1 MLSAWH
7 TAALLAYAS
16 PKADHP
22 HVFSLKSDLGSG
34 LKREQFSGPRKC
46 VAKDAVVPGK
56 RLRMHYTGE
65 VDASSP
71 TARKGKRFGSA
82 EQATFDFQIGRGEV
96 LPGWERGL
104 LGLCKGAMARL
115 IVPPE
120 LGYGWRG
127 VRGKVPG
134 NATLKFVLE
143 VVDVNPGSG
152 RQQSLARDKI
162 YDSKMAKAFDD
173 ADYDDDGLL
182 SKKEVKAFFRRTHG
196 LRKLPKGFW
205 EAEDRDG
212 DGFITA
218 EEFGGSI
225 VQGPM
230 EAPGPD
236 LFGEMD
242 ADGNGL
248 LSKVETTAHYNTAGG
263 FAAEDRNS
271 DGVIDWFEFKGP
283 KSEMPPPM
291 GEVNHAEL

>member
-1 MLSAWH
+1 MPPPMLGF
-7 TAALLAYAS
+7 AL
-16 PKADHP
+16 
-22 HVFSLKSDLGSG
+22 
-34 LKREQFSGPRKC
+34 
-46 VAKDAVVPGK
+46 
-56 RLRMHYTGE
+56 
-65 VDASSP
+65 
-71 TARKGKRFGSA
+71 
-82 EQATFDFQIGRGEV
+82 I
-96 LPGWERGL
+96 
-104 LGLCKGAMARL
+104 MARMP
-115 IVPPE
+115 ID
-120 LGYGWRG
+120 RSS
-127 VRGKVPG
+127 RISF
-134 NATLKFVLE
+134 A
-143 VVDVNPGSG
+143 S
-152 RQQSLARDKI
+152 A
-162 YDSKMAKAFDD
+162 AA
-173 ADYDDDGLL
+173 
-182 SKKEVKAFFRRTHG
+182 AFFCSYSG
-196 LRKLPKGFW
+196 Y
-205 EAEDRDG
+205 RDG